1 MNSSKRENLL
11 NLALDATEEERL
23 QSLNLNVGYQEETDT
38 WEVIVK
44 YTGSLRK
51 LEEIFPDIEVTEL
64 SNEYAV
70 IRLPEALMDAV
81 TDRTE
86 IEYMEKPKRLFFSV
100 QQGIRASCLTSL
112 YTRKMGLGGTGLS
125 GKGVITAFLDSGE
138 RVIIMSS

>member
-86 IEYMEKPKRLFFSV
+86 IEYMEKLRFIADTDWQSNVDRRPSISLQIAFTIYFINLFPF
-100 QQGIRASCLTSL
+100 
-112 YTRKMGLGGTGLS
+112 Y
-125 GKGVITAFLDSGE
+125 
-138 RVIIMSS
+138 

>member
-86 IEYMEKPKRLFFSV
+86 IEYMEKLRFIADTDWQSNVDGRPSVSLQIAFTIYFINLFPF
-100 QQGIRASCLTSL
+100 
-112 YTRKMGLGGTGLS
+112 Y
-125 GKGVITAFLDSGE
+125 
-138 RVIIMSS
+138 

>member
-86 IEYMEKPKRLFFSV
+86 IEYMEKPKRLFTAGNQSLLHYV
-100 QQGIRASCLTSL
+100 PLYKKNGVRGNGIEW
-112 YTRKMGLGGTGLS
+112 
-125 GKGVITAFLDSGE
+125 E
-138 RVIIMSS
+138 RCDNGIFR

>member
-112 YTRKMGLGGTGLS
+112 YK
-125 GKGVITAFLDSGE
+125 KNGVRGNGIEWE
-138 RVIIMSS
+138 RCDNGIFR

>member
-86 IEYMEKPKRLFFSV
+86 IEYMEKLRFIADTDWQSNVDGRPSISLQIAFTIYFINLFPF
-100 QQGIRASCLTSL
+100 
-112 YTRKMGLGGTGLS
+112 Y
-125 GKGVITAFLDSGE
+125 
-138 RVIIMSS
+138 

>member
-100 QQGIRASCLTSL
+100 QQGIRASCITSL
-112 YTRKMGLGGTGLS
+112 YTRKMGLGGTG
-125 GKGVITAFLDSGE
+125 F
-138 RVIIMSS
+138 

>member
-86 IEYMEKPKRLFFSV
+86 IEYMENQRGSF
-100 QQGIRASCLTSL
+100 SL
-112 YTRKMGLGGTGLS
+112 YSRESEPPALRPFIQEN
-125 GKGVITAFLDSGE
+125 GVRGNGIEWE
-138 RVIIMSS
+138 RCDNGIFR

>member
-81 TDRTE
+81 EVSHQKKQKRMRTGQPSLNLVF
-86 IEYMEKPKRLFFSV
+86 MWQTQKNRKRL
-100 QQGIRASCLTSL
+100 LTIL
-112 YTRKMGLGGTGLS
+112 FRDLTK
-125 GKGVITAFLDSGE
+125 KIKE
-138 RVIIMSS
+138 NIK

>member
-64 SNEYAV
+64 
-70 IRLPEALMDAV
+70 RKTKEALFLCTAGNQSLLHYV
-81 TDRTE
+81 PLYKKNGVRGNG
-86 IEYMEKPKRLFFSV
+86 IEWERCDN
-100 QQGIRASCLTSL
+100 GIFR
-112 YTRKMGLGGTGLS
+112 
-125 GKGVITAFLDSGE
+125 
-138 RVIIMSS
+138 

>member
-112 YTRKMGLGGTGLS
+112 YTRKMGLG
-125 GKGVITAFLDSGE
+125 E
-138 RVIIMSS
+138 RN

>member
-1 MNSSKRENLL
+1 MNSSKRENVL

-86 IEYMEKPKRLFFSV
+86 IEYMENQRGSFLCTAGNQSLLHYVPLYKKNGVRGN
-100 QQGIRASCLTSL
+100 GIEW
-112 YTRKMGLGGTGLS
+112 
-125 GKGVITAFLDSGE
+125 E
-138 RVIIMSS
+138 RCDNGIFR